1 MFLARSQ
8 DWRFNRSFPAHRTA
22 KRSIGGLLVA
32 QQNSLGLMDSHAHIQ
47 GQEYTGEVDAVIG
60 RAREAGVQQI
70 IVVGGAGDM
79 SSNTAAVALA
89 ESCANLYA
97 TVGMHPHDAKDVGE
111 EELQKLKKLVAYPK
125 VIAVGETGLDYY
137 YNHSPREVQ
146 RRVFAQFIRVAAE
159 TGLPLVVHER
169 DAASEAVELLRSE
182 GAGKIRGV
190 IHCFTGDYD
199 AAQNYLDLGFY
210 LSFTGIVTFKNAQ
223 PLRDVVRRIPLDR
236 MFVETD
242 SPYLTP
248 VPYRGKRN
256 EPAYVK
262 LVAETVARVKN
273 MTLEEIA
280 HTTTQNVRRLFRI

>member
-1 MFLARSQ
+1 MRQSLCHRRYASPRCEGRRRRGTPETKKTRRLPEG
-8 DWRFNRSFPAHRTA
+8 DCRRRNRS
-22 KRSIGGLLVA
+22 GL
-32 QQNSLGLMDSHAHIQ
+32 
-47 GQEYTGEVDAVIG
+47 
-60 RAREAGVQQI
+60 
-70 IVVGGAGDM
+70 
-79 SSNTAAVALA
+79 
-89 ESCANLYA
+89 
-97 TVGMHPHDAKDVGE
+97 
-111 EELQKLKKLVAYPK
+111 
-125 VIAVGETGLDYY
+125 Y

-146 RRVFAQFIRVAAE
+146 RRVFAQFIRLASE
-159 TGLPLVVHER
+159 IGLPLVVHER

-199 AAQNYLDLGFY
+199 AARNYLDLGFY

-223 PLRDVVRRIPLDR
+223 PLRDVVRRVPLDR

-256 EPAYVK
+256 EPAYVM

-273 MTLEEIA
+273 MTLEEVA
-280 HTTTQNVRRLFRI
+280 HTTTRNVRRLFRI